1 MKAVIVGIK
10 GRYAAALTRD
20 GRIVRI
26 RNCGYTVGQ
35 TVDPKALTSAP
46 PLKKA
51 VTWVAAAAAAL
62 ALCIGGG
69 SLYATPYAFVSLDVN
84 PSVEYVLN
92 RFDRVLSVTA
102 VNDDGAAIL
111 EDVRLTNKSIDDAV
125 RMTLNR
131 IADEGYF
138 GEAKTNGLLIAT
150 SCGNEK
156 ASEQLALRLE
166 KKAQEETGSLNA
178 EVQVAAVTVSQ
189 EKVEEA
195 KFLGVTPGKLDLVEQ
210 LKASA
215 EDPDSIDTAVWLSQ
229 PVGEIMNEIKATQE
243 GLPQLPDDMEE
254 DASSSE
260 SEAGTPSPEASSPQ
274 KENGESASPA
284 VDPINPLLP
293 GEAGESSLPD
303 ESSGSSS
310 EGSLPLVDVE
320 DPLGKQT
327 EKEKNDDKWKEG
339 VGGTVIPSAS

>member
-10 GRYAAALTRD
+10 GRYAAALTGD

-69 SLYATPYAFVSLDVN
+69 SLYAAPYAFVSLDVN

-229 PVGEIMNEIKATQE
+229 PVGEIMNEIKATQDCLTIWKRTRLRPNPRPAPPPLKH
-243 GLPQLPDDMEE
+243 LPHRKKTGKVLLPPWI
-254 DASSSE
+254 
-260 SEAGTPSPEASSPQ
+260 PSIRCFP
-274 KENGESASPA
+274 GRRASP
-284 VDPINPLLP
+284 PFRMNLP
-293 GEAGESSLPD
+293 GAHRKVPSRWSMWRI
-303 ESSGSSS
+303 
-310 EGSLPLVDVE
+310 PLANKRKKKKTMTNGRRA
-320 DPLGKQT
+320 L
-327 EKEKNDDKWKEG
+327 
-339 VGGTVIPSAS
+339 AAR